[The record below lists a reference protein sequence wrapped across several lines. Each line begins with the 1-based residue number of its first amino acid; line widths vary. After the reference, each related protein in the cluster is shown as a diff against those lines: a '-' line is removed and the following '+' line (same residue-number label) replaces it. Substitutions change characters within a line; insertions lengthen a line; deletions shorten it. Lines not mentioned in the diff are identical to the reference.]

1 MQPARVSDSAGVRH
15 SFEWDAASQPAVYQA
30 PANPAHGGG
39 QSATRWRYDKE
50 RKLQSITRPGG
61 QQVAFSYDDAARL
74 SATTADGR
82 ATRRI
87 YNAQGQLQ
95 ALQQDS
101 QRLDITRA
109 DGLPVGQRW
118 SGPLQ
123 AAITAQLDSRARPTR
138 LTVSAGGQSRQLPV
152 SIDAA
157 GRASAIG
164 PLSLVTF
171 NQAIMDMNANRQRL
185 PTAGRIGGI
194 VNNQFS
200 VASRFFD
207 FPSEWTGYNT
217 YDCYD
222 QWKYVQER
230 LNELKPTLTDQWSF
244 NDYPTFGHM
253 SGEAVS
259 NNPNDRKIRMDPWRN
274 YIRIK

>member
-1 MQPARVSDSAGVRH
+1 MLRADKSYLIISDHLGSVRQVIDTQTGEIAQQLDYDAWGRVIEDS
-15 SFEWDAASQPAVYQA
+15 
-30 PANPAHGGG
+30 
-39 QSATRWRYDKE
+39 
-50 RKLQSITRPGG
+50 RPGFQPFG
-61 QQVAFSYDDAARL
+61 F
-74 SATTADGR
+74 
-82 ATRRI
+82 
-87 YNAQGQLQ
+87 
-95 ALQQDS
+95 
-101 QRLDITRA
+101 
-109 DGLPVGQRW
+109 
-118 SGPLQ
+118 
-123 AAITAQLDSRARPTR
+123 
-138 LTVSAGGQSRQLPV
+138 AGGLHDPDTQLTRFGARDYDAETGRWTAKDPILFDGGDSNLYGYVLQDPV
-152 SIDAA
+152 NLIDRS
-157 GRASAIG
+157 GESPEDTQKI
-164 PLSLVTF
+164 VDTF

-274 YIRIK
+274 CIRIK